1 MKPDKITQAIHDARD
16 EDAEAIIKVCEK
28 KKHKLRNNKMNTGKE
43 AFEKRNPSVCK
54 KCEFHE
60 RKGHQHYCMFW
71 DNKLIK
77 IKWCNK

>member
-1 MKPDKITQAIHDARD
+1 MKRRD
-16 EDAEAIIKVCEK
+16 
-28 KKHKLRNNKMNTGKE
+28 KMNTGKE